1 MLLSR
6 AGAELTKSVTHLGS
20 VVDRVH
26 GGDVG
31 EQRLRRADVAG
42 RLVPPDVL
50 LPRLQRQPETVV
62 TLPQIFLLH
71 YSNIFHSPLHLDVLG
86 DPDHPARHVP
96 HVRRLGGEEASVGA
110 TVAQRASE
118 PS

>member
-62 TLPQIFLLH
+62 TLPQIFLAALFK
-71 YSNIFHSPLHLDVLG
+71 YFYTPHSTSTSLVTPIILPGMCRTYAAFVAKK
-86 DPDHPARHVP
+86 PAWGP
-96 HVRRLGGEEASVGA
+96 
-110 TVAQRASE
+110 
-118 PS
+118 P

>member
-1 MLLSR
+1 M
-6 AGAELTKSVTHLGS
+6 
-20 VVDRVH
+20 VDRVH

-31 EQRLRRADVAG
+31 EQRLRSADVAG

-62 TLPQIFLLH
+62 TLQQIFLLH
-71 YSNIFHSPLHLDVLG
+71 YSNISPLHLDVLG
-86 DPDHPARHVP
+86 DPDHPAWHVP

-110 TVAQRASE
+110 AVAKRDSE

>member
-6 AGAELTKSVTHLGS
+6 SGAELTKSVTHLGS

-62 TLPQIFLLH
+62 TLPRIFLAALFK
-71 YSNIFHSPLHLDVLG
+71 YFPLPLHLDVLG
-86 DPDHPARHVP
+86 DPDHPAGHVP
-96 HVRRLGGEEASVGA
+96 HVRRLGGEEPSVGA
-110 TVAQRASE
+110 TVAQRDSE
-118 PS
+118 PR

>member
-6 AGAELTKSVTHLGS
+6 AGAELTVSVTHLGS

-42 RLVPPDVL
+42 RLVAPDVL

-71 YSNIFHSPLHLDVLG
+71 YSNIFHSHSTSTSLVTPIILPGMCRTYAAFVAKN
-86 DPDHPARHVP
+86 PAWGP
-96 HVRRLGGEEASVGA
+96 
-110 TVAQRASE
+110 
-118 PS
+118 P